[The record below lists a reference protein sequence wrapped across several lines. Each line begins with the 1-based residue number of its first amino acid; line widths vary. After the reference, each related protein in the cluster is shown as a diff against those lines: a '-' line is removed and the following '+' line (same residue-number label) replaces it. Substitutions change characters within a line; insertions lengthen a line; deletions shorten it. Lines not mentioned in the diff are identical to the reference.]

1 MSIWGHIRRALG
13 LDRTSRLPDPNRQY
27 ALYLDVELVE
37 ALEQVADLEK
47 RSRHEVA
54 THLLEL
60 ALERR
65 RAAEV
70 NLQRWRD
77 LTEREQ
83 QVVSLYC
90 QGFGYRQIAGRLV
103 ISPDT
108 AKTHLR
114 NSVIKFGF
122 ERRED
127 LRAAMRDWDFTDWQ
141 AANMPTLPVALSKK
155 HVNSK

>member
-1 MSIWGHIRRALG
+1 MSIWDHIRSALG
-13 LDRTSRLPDPNRQY
+13 LDRTPRLPDPDHLY
-27 ALYLDVELVE
+27 ALYLDVKLVE
-37 ALEQVADLEK
+37 ALQQVADLEK
-47 RSRHEVA
+47 RSRDEVA
-54 THLLEL
+54 THLLAL

-70 NLQRWRD
+70 NLQHWRG
-77 LTEREQ
+77 LTGREQ

-90 QGFGYRQIAGRLV
+90 QGYGYRQIAERLV

-114 NSVIKFGF
+114 NSVHKFGF

-127 LRAAMRDWDFTDWQ
+127 MRAAMGDWDFTDWQ
-141 AANMPTLPVALSKK
+141 AANMPTLPTARFTKHTASK
-155 HVNSK
+155 

>member
-1 MSIWGHIRRALG
+1 MSIWDYIRGALG
-13 LDRTSRLPDPNRQY
+13 LGRAPRPPDPDRLY

-37 ALEQVADLEK
+37 ALQQVADLEK
-47 RSRHEVA
+47 RGRDEVA
-54 THLLEL
+54 THLLAL

-65 RAAEV
+65 RAAEI
-70 NLQRWRD
+70 NLHRWHD

-90 QGFGYRQIAGRLV
+90 QGYGYRQIAERLV

-114 NSVIKFGF
+114 NSVQKFGF

-127 LRAAMRDWDFTDWQ
+127 MRAAMGDWDFTEWQ
-141 AANMPTLPVALSKK
+141 AANMPTLPTSLYKK
-155 HVNSK
+155 RGATK

>member
-1 MSIWGHIRRALG
+1 MSIWEHIRKALG
-13 LDRTSRLPDPNRQY
+13 LDRAPRLPDPDRLY
-27 ALYLDVELVE
+27 ALYLDVEVVE
-37 ALEQVADLEK
+37 ALQEVADLEK

-54 THLLEL
+54 THLLSL

-90 QGFGYRQIAGRLV
+90 QGYAYRQIAERLV

-114 NSVIKFGF
+114 NSVLKFGF
-122 ERRED
+122 ERREE
-127 LRAAMRDWDFTDWQ
+127 LRAAMGDWDFTDWQ
-141 AANMPTLPVALSKK
+141 AANMPTLPAAPFKKNTTSK
-155 HVNSK
+155 

>member
-1 MSIWGHIRRALG
+1 MSIWEHIRRALG
-13 LDRTSRLPDPNRQY
+13 LERTPHLTDLSHRY
-27 ALYLDVELVE
+27 AVYLDVELVE
-37 ALEQVADLEK
+37 ALEQLAELEK

-54 THLLEL
+54 TNLLEL

-65 RAAEV
+65 RTAEI
-70 NLQRWRD
+70 NLQHWRN
-77 LTEREQ
+77 LTERER

-90 QGFGYRQIAGRLV
+90 QGNGYRQIAERLV

-127 LRAAMRDWDFTDWQ
+127 LRTAMKDWDFSDWQ
-141 AANMPTLPVALSKK
+141 AANMPPPLVDQIKRHTP
-155 HVNSK
+155 

>member
-1 MSIWGHIRRALG
+1 MSIWEHIRSALG
-13 LDRTSRLPDPNRQY
+13 LEGAPRLPDPNRLY

-37 ALEQVADLEK
+37 ALQQVADLEK
-47 RSRHEVA
+47 RSRDEVA
-54 THLLEL
+54 AYLLAL

-70 NLQRWRD
+70 NLQHWRN

-90 QGFGYRQIAGRLV
+90 QGYGYRQIAERLV

-108 AKTHLR
+108 VKTHLR
-114 NSVIKFGF
+114 NSVHKFGF
-122 ERRED
+122 ERRDE
-127 LRAAMRDWDFTDWQ
+127 LRAALEDWDFSEWQ
-141 AANMPTLPVALSKK
+141 AANMPALPAKK
-155 HVNSK
+155 HIAAE

>member
-1 MSIWGHIRRALG
+1 MSIGDRIRRALG
-13 LDRTSRLPDPNRQY
+13 LDRAPRLPDPGRQY
-27 ALYLDVELVE
+27 ALYLDAELVE
-37 ALEQVADLEK
+37 ALEQIADLEK
-47 RSRHEVA
+47 RSRDEVA

-70 NLQRWRD
+70 NLQHWRD

-90 QGFGYRQIAGRLV
+90 QGYGYRQIAERLV

-122 ERRED
+122 ERRID
-127 LRAAMRDWDFTDWQ
+127 LRAAMMDWDFSDWQ
-141 AANMPTLPVALSKK
+141 VANLPTSSNVR
-155 HVNSK
+155 

>member
-1 MSIWGHIRRALG
+1 MSIWARIRRALG
-13 LDRTSRLPDPNRQY
+13 LDRIPRLPDPNRLY
-27 ALYLDVELVE
+27 ALYLDVDLVE
-37 ALEQVADLEK
+37 ALEQVANQEK

-54 THLLEL
+54 AHLLEL

-70 NLQRWRD
+70 NLQHWHD

-90 QGFGYRQIAGRLV
+90 QGYGYRQIAERLV

-108 AKTHLR
+108 AKSHLR

-127 LRAAMRDWDFTDWQ
+127 LRAAMREWDFSDWQ
-141 AANMPTLPVALSKK
+141 TANLPTRSNVR
-155 HVNSK
+155 

>member
-1 MSIWGHIRRALG
+1 MSIWERIRSALG
-13 LDRTSRLPDPNRQY
+13 MESAAHLPDPNRLY
-27 ALYLDVELVE
+27 ALYLDVGLVE
-37 ALEQVADLEK
+37 ALQEIADLEK
-47 RSRHEVA
+47 RSRDEVA
-54 THLLEL
+54 AYLLAL

-70 NLQRWRD
+70 NLQHWRG

-90 QGFGYRQIAGRLV
+90 QGYGYRQIAAHLV

-114 NSVIKFGF
+114 NSVHKFGF
-122 ERRED
+122 KRREQ
-127 LRAAMRDWDFTDWQ
+127 LRAALEDWDFSEWQ
-141 AANMPTLPVALSKK
+141 SANMPAELPPK
-155 HVNSK
+155 HANSE

>member
-1 MSIWGHIRRALG
+1 MSIWEHIRRALG
-13 LDRTSRLPDPNRQY
+13 LDRTPRLPDPNHQY

-37 ALEQVADLEK
+37 ALQQVADREK

-54 THLLEL
+54 THLLAL

-70 NLQRWRD
+70 NVQRWRD

-90 QGFGYRQIAGRLV
+90 PGYDYRQIAERLV

-122 ERRED
+122 ERREE
-127 LRAAMRDWDFTDWQ
+127 LRAAMGDWDFADWQ
-141 AANMPTLPVALSKK
+141 AVNMPTLPASRFKK
-155 HVNSK
+155 NTSSE

>member
-1 MSIWGHIRRALG
+1 MSIWERIRSALG
-13 LDRTSRLPDPNRQY
+13 LESAARLPDPSRLY

-37 ALEQVADLEK
+37 ALQEIADLEK
-47 RSRHEVA
+47 RSRDEVA
-54 THLLEL
+54 AYLLAL

-70 NLQRWRD
+70 NLQHWRG

-90 QGFGYRQIAGRLV
+90 QGYGYRQIAAQLV

-108 AKTHLR
+108 VKTHLR
-114 NSVIKFGF
+114 NSVRKFGF
-122 ERRED
+122 KRRVQ
-127 LRAAMRDWDFTDWQ
+127 LRAALEDWDFSNWQ
-141 AANMPTLPVALSKK
+141 AANLPAGLPQEHAASE
-155 HVNSK
+155 

>member
-1 MSIWGHIRRALG
+1 MVMSLWDRIRRVLG
-13 LDRTSRLPDPNRQY
+13 LDGASRLADPDRLY
-27 ALYLDVELVE
+27 VLYLDIELVE
-37 ALEQVADLEK
+37 ALQRVADLEQ
-47 RSRHEVA
+47 RSRDEVA
-54 THLLEL
+54 AHLLAL

-65 RAAEV
+65 RAAEI
-70 NLQRWRD
+70 NLQHWRE

-90 QGFGYRQIAGRLV
+90 QGYGYRQIAERLV

-114 NSVIKFGF
+114 NSLYKFGF

-127 LRAAMRDWDFTDWQ
+127 MRAAMGDWDFTEWQ
-141 AANMPTLPVALSKK
+141 AVNMPPSPAVLRKK
-155 HVNSK
+155 